1 MGSLIARAL
10 ACIFFCGVFAGAF
23 AGAPGGEP
31 TAPESARHGP
41 ATRYTQTCAVCHEE
55 GTRGAPIPG
64 VVDDWSYRL
73 DYGVEE
79 LYLNTVEGMG
89 EMPPRGACADCSDEE
104 IEAIVDF
111 MLQQNT
117 NDRP

>member
-1 MGSLIARAL
+1 M
-10 ACIFFCGVFAGAF
+10 
-23 AGAPGGEP
+23 
-31 TAPESARHGP
+31 
-41 ATRYTQTCAVCHEE
+41 
-55 GTRGAPIPG
+55 
-64 VVDDWSYRL
+64 VDDWSYRL

-111 MLQQNT
+111 MLQQNA